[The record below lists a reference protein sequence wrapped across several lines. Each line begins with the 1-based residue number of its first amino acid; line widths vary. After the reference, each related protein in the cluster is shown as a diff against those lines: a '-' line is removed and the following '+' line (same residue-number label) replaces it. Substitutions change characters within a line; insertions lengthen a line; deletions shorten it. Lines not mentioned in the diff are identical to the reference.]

1 MPYKARLKQGEPRKR
16 EKTGY
21 RVTNAR
27 AYSLSLKKRGMIS
40 LYFPSGDLKAQF
52 INARPDARGVS
63 GREPTDT
70 AGYIEL
76 IYTFDRLFGWG
87 MRQIT
92 GYMEDYWATRG
103 LDIPVPSSGQLCD
116 RFAALEV
123 SVTQRCGQLARRLAR
138 SEAVSMIVD
147 ATGLSFGRASQC
159 YEEKFMQSVSRPRR
173 SPTAKAWTP
182 CCLRTCRWIR

>member
-21 RVTNAR
+21 RVTNAG
-27 AYSLSLKKRGMIS
+27 AYNLSLKKRGMIS
-40 LYFPSGDLKAQF
+40 LYFPSGELKAQF
-52 INARPDARGVS
+52 INARPYTRGVS
-63 GREPTDT
+63 GREPTYT

-76 IYTFDRLFGWG
+76 IYTFYRLFGWG

-92 GYMEDYWATRG
+92 GYMEDYWAPRG
-103 LDIPVPSSGQLCD
+103 LDIAVPSSGQLCD

-138 SEAVSMIVD
+138 GEAVSMIGQHG
-147 ATGLSFGRASQC
+147 AEFRARQPVVRG
-159 YEEKFMQSVSRPRR
+159 K
-173 SPTAKAWTP
+173 
-182 CCLRTCRWIR
+182 IRAEGHA